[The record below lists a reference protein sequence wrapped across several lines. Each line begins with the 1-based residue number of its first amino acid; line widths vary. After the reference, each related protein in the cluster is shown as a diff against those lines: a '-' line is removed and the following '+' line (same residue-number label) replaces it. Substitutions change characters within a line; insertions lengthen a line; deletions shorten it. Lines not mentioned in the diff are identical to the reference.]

1 MNKKR
6 VFGVVLTLVL
16 LFLSLGW
23 LGRLTIQKDAT
34 PRYVDFYQQPEAYD
48 VLFFGTSHVRNGIMP
63 LELWE
68 DYGLTGY
75 NFGTSGASILTSY
88 WGMINALDYAQPKLI
103 VLDCCRIG
111 QETKD
116 NPRADM
122 HALSLHDMFDPVR
135 FSSNKL
141 RAIFDLCK
149 DTEQEGNELEYLYPF
164 SIYHSRWNPL
174 TANDFSPQVLH
185 TNGAVQMSSFEAP
198 APMEPT
204 EDKAPLSDAFP
215 GVPYL
220 KKFIEHCQSQG
231 IEVLLTYLPYPASY
245 EDLTAANAVEDIAQA
260 YGVHY
265 INFYKTDVVDYDI
278 DMADASSHLNLYGA
292 KKVTHYLGE
301 FIAENYDLPDR
312 REDPAYGWMDTQLA
326 EYRAYE
332 DSFLRDQVYLHCYL
346 PLLRNEARA
355 ALLYLQERSPVYN
368 DEAMLKVIEG
378 IPSAGEVSQL
388 RQAAESGQPYVLY
401 VNNASG
407 QLIELTGRIPERLE
421 TDLGSIPLNPMSDV
435 QCLVLDG
442 DGTVL
447 AERYF
452 AHLGDGIFKAI
463 Y

>member
-6 VFGVVLTLVL
+6 VFGLILTLVL
-16 LFLSLGW
+16 LILSLGY

-34 PRYVDFYQQPEAYD
+34 PRYVDFYERPEAYD

-88 WGMINALDYAQPKLI
+88 WGMINALDRAQPKLI

-122 HALSLHDMFDPVR
+122 HALSLHDMFDPVP
-135 FSSNKL
+135 FSLNKV

-164 SIYHSRWNPL
+164 SIYHSRWNQL
-174 TANDFSPQVLH
+174 TENDFSPRVLH
-185 TNGAVQMSSFEAP
+185 TNGAEQMTSFEAP

-204 EDKAPLSDAFP
+204 EDKAQLSDAFP

-220 KKFIEHCQSQG
+220 KRFIEHCQSQG
-231 IEVLLTYLPYPASY
+231 IEVLLTYLPYPAPY
-245 EDLTAANAVEDIAQA
+245 EDLAAANAVEDIAQA

-265 INFYKTDVVDYDI
+265 LNFYKADVVDYDI

-292 KKVTHYLGE
+292 KKVTRYLGD

-312 REDPAYGWMDTQLA
+312 REDPAYSWMNELLA
-326 EYRAYE
+326 GYRAYE
-332 DSFLRDQVYLHCYL
+332 NDFLNSQVYLHCYL
-346 PLLRNEARA
+346 PLLRNESWASLI
-355 ALLYLQERSPVYN
+355 LLKEESPVYN

-378 IPSAGEVSQL
+378 IPASGQVSRL
-388 RQAAESGQPYVLY
+388 RQAAESGQAYALY

-407 QLIELTGRIPERLE
+407 QLIELVGSIPERLE
-421 TDLGSIPLNPMSDV
+421 TDLGSIALNPMSDV
-435 QCLVLDG
+435 QCTVLDSS
-442 DGTVL
+442 GTVL

-452 AHLGDGIFKAI
+452 AHLGDGIFKAV